1 MRWLHN
7 LVKTLFT
14 ILLLNQTLM
23 YIFAAD
29 HLAMDYFFDEKTGS
43 TSDFELLKFLCHYP
57 CIMGTVSDSWFVV
70 LILHLSGNSPGIS
83 ESCGYGNHELRT
95 KIAMYD

>member
-7 LVKTLFT
+7 LKTLFT

-29 HLAMDYFFDEKTGS
+29 HLAMDYFFDEKAGS
-43 TSDFELLKFLCHYP
+43 TSDFELLKFLCYYP
-57 CIMGTVSDSWFVV
+57 CIMGTVT
-70 LILHLSGNSPGIS
+70 LGL
-83 ESCGYGNHELRT
+83 
-95 KIAMYD
+95 